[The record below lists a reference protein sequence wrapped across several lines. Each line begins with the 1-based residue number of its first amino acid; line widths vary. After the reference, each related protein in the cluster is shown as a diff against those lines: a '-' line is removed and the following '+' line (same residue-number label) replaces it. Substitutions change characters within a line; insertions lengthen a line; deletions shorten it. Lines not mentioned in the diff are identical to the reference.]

1 MVAVDVDAESLAGQL
16 RVQAGYCRSLGSPLY
31 EHLLL
36 RAADDAAAGGPV
48 WRLFEGR
55 AEAPADSAPL
65 ALAGGVHRLVL
76 SGRAPGLAPWFPSA
90 AVAAGE
96 EPGPVDGDA
105 AWREFLRVVEERR
118 EEVVALLD
126 HPIQTNEVGRSAAL
140 LGGFLEVARAHPGLP
155 LRLAEIGASAGL
167 NLRWNRY
174 RYEDARWAWGEPSSP
189 VVFPSV
195 FAGDAA
201 PSLEAPV
208 TVAERS
214 GCDRAP
220 VDATTED
227 GRLTLMSYVWADQV
241 ERFAR
246 LRGALEVARRVPASV
261 ERADAFDWLER
272 RLPRRRS
279 GTATVVFHSVV
290 TLYFSP
296 DQRERLAGMLADAG
310 ASATEDEPLAWLRF
324 EHPDTG
330 DSTARG
336 WGRLGKPEV
345 RLTMWPGGEERLLA
359 VSSAHGPPVRWLG
372 G

>member
-1 MVAVDVDAESLAGQL
+1 MGAVDVDAESLEGQL
-16 RVQAGYCRSLGSPLY
+16 RVQAGHCRSLGSPLY
-31 EHLLL
+31 ESLLL
-36 RAADDAAAGGPV
+36 GAADDVLAGGPV

-55 AEAPADSAPL
+55 AETPADSAPL
-65 ALAGGVHRLVL
+65 ALAGAVHRLVL
-76 SGRAPGLAPWFPSA
+76 SGGAPGLARWFPSA
-90 AVAAGE
+90 AVAAGA
-96 EPGPVDGDA
+96 EPGPVDSDA

-118 EEVVALLD
+118 DKVAALLD

-167 NLRWNRY
+167 NLRWDRY
-174 RYEDARWAWGEPSSP
+174 RYKGPGWAWGEPGSP

-195 FAGDAA
+195 FEGDAA
-201 PSLEAPV
+201 PSADVTL

-220 VDATTED
+220 VDPTTED
-227 GRLTLMSYVWADQV
+227 GRMTLMSYVWADQV

-246 LRGALEVARRVPASV
+246 LRGALEVARGVPATV

-272 RLPRRRS
+272 RLPLRKP

-290 TLYFSP
+290 TLYFTP
-296 DQRERLAGMLADAG
+296 DQRERLAGMLAGAG
-310 ASATEDEPLAWLRF
+310 ESATADEPLAWLRF

-330 DSTARG
+330 DPTARG
-336 WGRLGKPEV
+336 WGCLGKPEV
-345 RLTMWPGGEERLLA
+345 RLTVWPGGEERLLA
-359 VSSAHGPPVRWLG
+359 MSSAHGPPVRWLG